1 MSLYSHGRRD
11 TITVTPRCT
20 AHLLL
25 ADVQNAPL
33 APLSPSSAR
42 R

>member
-1 MSLYSHGRRD
+1 MSLYSHVWRD
-11 TITVTPRCT
+11 TTTVTPRCT

-25 ADVQNAPL
+25 ADVQDALL